1 MPVATTPSAS
11 PRLAS
16 LPKMEE
22 RKRPAVSNADDLAPP
37 SKRHQSLNGNKSK
50 TDSNDQ
56 PEEYWIENYQ
66 KGAIYRAFQ
75 EAKRDK
81 AELESRVDQLQNHVT
96 YRDDHIRLIEA
107 WWEQVLEHMEL
118 LADPTLPPLKGPT
131 EPPYIVGTSFKD
143 IPSFEQHLNE
153 RTEILRKRVET
164 VVQRIANSRG
174 EISPNVAELESRV
187 ASLLAQQKNYLLQ
200 LDRAHHEN
208 QQLSEDL
215 NKKTLDWFKA
225 ERREKRLRSA
235 QVQKLEQRFLA
246 NATQPPSGEN
256 GGDAAGANG
265 NAAETQCKL
274 EEASAVLAKQKEQL
288 DAVQTE
294 IQSLQEENSSLKARR
309 ENLTDEDY
317 IRTDVFK
324 QFKIYNEDLIKRIN
338 HLEAT
343 NKQLRDEAEKLQA
356 ERTAFRNKLNE
367 EAQSHVADLERQVE
381 ERDGDVTRLRAAR
394 DEWFAKANMLEASQK
409 EEKQALQQIKELA
422 TAREDRIT
430 ALELEI
436 QRLKPAEEQ
445 PLADAD
451 EEIDLLPLEALVAKH
466 KKLREDFQSINKEL
480 PALQQAYKRS
490 MALAQKKVMD
500 FSALEDRCTMLLS
513 DKQKADQKYFAVRKD
528 ADLRDRELVALRNQ
542 NRKSSEIVAQ
552 LKEVESQHRLLISN
566 LEKQLSDLRQANATL
581 TNEHRKMESASSE
594 LTRRAEASKAQATEL
609 TNLVKSRDSAA
620 ASMRE
625 RQTTQEAEIS
635 RLTARV
641 EFLQKER
648 DDWKR
653 KALSNSSEEEEMLR
667 TFALC
672 TVCRNNFKDTV
683 LKTCGHLFCGSCV
696 DDRISNRMRKCPTCG
711 KAFDRLDAM
720 QVHH

>member
-1 MPVATTPSAS
+1 
-11 PRLAS
+11 
-16 LPKMEE
+16 MEE

-50 TDSNDQ
+50 TDASDQ

-96 YRDDHIRLIEA
+96 YRDDHIRLVEA
-107 WWEQVLEHMEL
+107 WWDQVLEHMEL
-118 LADPTLPPLKGPT
+118 LVDPTLPPLKGPT
-131 EPPYIVGTSFKD
+131 EPPFIVGTDFKD

-153 RTEILRKRVET
+153 RTEMLRKRVE
-164 VVQRIANSRG
+164 VVIQRIANSRG

-187 ASLLAQQKNYLLQ
+187 ASLLAQQKDYLIQ

-256 GGDAAGANG
+256 GGDAGIQG
-265 NAAETQCKL
+265 NVAETLRKL
-274 EEASAVLAKQKEQL
+274 EEASAVLVKQKEQL
-288 DAVQTE
+288 DAAQAD

-317 IRTDVFK
+317 MRTDVFK
-324 QFKIYNEDLIKRIN
+324 QFKMHNEDLIKRIN

-367 EAQSHVADLERQVE
+367 EAQTHVADLERQVE

-436 QRLKPAEEQ
+436 QRLKPADEQ
-445 PLADAD
+445 PKTDADAKLD
-451 EEIDLLPLEALVAKH
+451 DVPPDALAAKY
-466 KKLREDFQSINKEL
+466 KKLQQDFESINKEL
-480 PALQQAYKRS
+480 PALQQAYKRT
-490 MALAQKKVMD
+490 MTLAQKKVMD
-500 FSALEDRCTMLLS
+500 FSALEDRCAMLLS

-528 ADLRDRELVALRNQ
+528 ADLRDRELVALRSQ

-552 LKEVESQHRLLISN
+552 LKEVESQHRLLIGN
-566 LEKQLSDLRQANATL
+566 LEKQLADLRQANATI
-581 TNEHRKMESASSE
+581 TNEHKKMESGSAE
-594 LTRRAEASKAQATEL
+594 LTRRAEASKAQVVEL
-609 TNLVKSRDSAA
+609 TNLVKARDSAV

-625 RQTTQEAEIS
+625 RQTTQEAEMS

-667 TFALC
+667 LTQ
-672 TVCRNNFKDTV
+672 RSD
-683 LKTCGHLFCGSCV
+683 FC
-696 DDRISNRMRKCPTCG
+696 
-711 KAFDRLDAM
+711 F
-720 QVHH
+720 VHGVPQQL

>member
-1 MPVATTPSAS
+1 MTDPSDMGVGPGTHGTTRRSETS
-11 PRLAS
+11 PTERTDRCVLSLLLPRAENACRL
-16 LPKMEE
+16 
-22 RKRPAVSNADDLAPP
+22 
-37 SKRHQSLNGNKSK
+37 
-50 TDSNDQ
+50 
-56 PEEYWIENYQ
+56 
-66 KGAIYRAFQ
+66 
-75 EAKRDK
+75 
-81 AELESRVDQLQNHVT
+81 T
-96 YRDDHIRLIEA
+96 YKHI
-107 WWEQVLEHMEL
+107 
-118 LADPTLPPLKGPT
+118 
-131 EPPYIVGTSFKD
+131 EPPYIAGTNFKD
-143 IPSFEQHLNE
+143 IPSFEQHLND
-153 RTEILRKRVET
+153 RTEALRKRVE
-164 VVQRIANSRG
+164 VVIQRIADSRG
-174 EISPNVAELESRV
+174 EISPNITELESRV
-187 ASLLAQQKNYLLQ
+187 ASLLAQQKDYLLQ

-246 NATQPPSGEN
+246 SATRPPSSEN
-256 GGDAAGANG
+256 GSDTAGANG
-265 NAAETQCKL
+265 NAAETQRKL
-274 EEASAVLAKQKEQL
+274 EEASAVLVKQKEQL
-288 DAVQTE
+288 DAAQAD
-294 IQSLQEENSSLKARR
+294 IQSLQEENSTLKARR

-324 QFKIYNEDLIKRIN
+324 QFKVHNEDLIKRIN

-367 EAQSHVADLERQVE
+367 EAQTHVADLERQVE

-394 DEWFAKANMLEASQK
+394 DEWFAKANILEASQK

-445 PLADAD
+445 PEADAD
-451 EEIDLLPLEALVAKH
+451 AELDGVPPDTLVAKY
-466 KKLREDFQSINKEL
+466 KKLRQDFESINKEL

-490 MALAQKKVMD
+490 MTLAQKKVMD
-500 FSALEDRCTMLLS
+500 FSALEDRCAVLLS
-513 DKQKADQKYFAVRKD
+513 EKQKADQKYFAVRKD
-528 ADLRDRELVALRNQ
+528 ADLRDRELVALRSQ

-552 LKEVESQHRLLISN
+552 LKEVEAQQRSLISN
-566 LEKQLSDLRQANATL
+566 LEKQLSDLRQANVTI

-594 LTRRAEASKAQATEL
+594 LTRRAEASKAQVAEL
-609 TNLVKSRDSAA
+609 TNLVKARDSAV

-625 RQTTQEAEIS
+625 HQTTQEAEVS
-635 RLTARV
+635 RLAARV

-667 TFALC
+667 VCTHAALITLFFLYIEHLGPLTPSTRLLPYALFAA
-672 TVCRNNFKDTV
+672 TT
-683 LKTCGHLFCGSCV
+683 S
-696 DDRISNRMRKCPTCG
+696 RILS
-711 KAFDRLDAM
+711 
-720 QVHH
+720 